1 MQIKK
6 SKKSPKMS
14 FSLKFFVRNLV
25 TLEPQTS
32 QSSTLSGVDLPVW
45 QVAKVIIKDKKLENM
60 LDVD

>member
-1 MQIKK
+1 
-6 SKKSPKMS
+6 MS